1 MSKKNT
7 GSTNWQAPRQATTGK
22 RIIDAFLECGPMTI
36 MQAVQVTG
44 IHHERIRHVVR
55 PPQFEVAGEA
65 GEGKRKAIVWRI
77 V

>member
-1 MSKKNT
+1 MAKKNT

-22 RIIDAFLECGPMTI
+22 RIIDAFSEHEPLTI
-36 MQAVQVTG
+36 AQAVQFTG
-44 IHHERIRHVVR
+44 IHHECIRHVVR
-55 PPQFEVAGEA
+55 PPKFVVAGEA